1 MPLTKQYRKV
11 FRKDEKTP
19 LAGIL
24 ALEESISETRE
35 NMEFIESLKDLNVC
49 VVRLN
54 PVDYESILKS
64 KEHSLNC
71 VMKAQR
77 CVVVHVL
84 NGHKANVEKWL
95 QKFVERVTDVRV
107 WIIDRIPLPYTN
119 VKRVGH
125 GDSSTVTTAREGN
138 DNSYKMFMEER
149 MQTYKVL
156 KEAVDTMWSGM

>member
-1 MPLTKQYRKV
+1 
-11 FRKDEKTP
+11 
-19 LAGIL
+19 
-24 ALEESISETRE
+24 
-35 NMEFIESLKDLNVC
+35 MEFFDSLNDLDVC

-64 KEHSLNC
+64 KEHSLC

-84 NGHKANVEKWL
+84 NGHKAKAEMWL
-95 QKFVERVTDVRV
+95 QKVVERVTDVRESL
-107 WIIDRIPLPYTN
+107 IESPRPYTN

-149 MQTYKVL
+149 MRTYKVL
-156 KEAVDTMWSGM
+156 KEAVDTM